1 MGHLDTFSEAWKTTS
16 EEKRLNKRKKVET
29 AFLPAALEIMDTPP
43 RPVGR
48 VITWVIIAAAAF
60 AILWASL
67 SKVDIVA
74 VAEGR
79 VIPRAKLQ
87 SVEVAENG
95 IVRALLIGE
104 GDRVVKGQ
112 PLIELDPTYANAD
125 ADAARSE
132 FSTALLQRARASAL
146 LDYASGRPWALDDDS
161 LAPAIAAAEAELV
174 AARIREHSAQLES
187 FSQRLNA
194 SEVARRQARTEIAR
208 IDDTLPFI
216 LQQLKARRE
225 LAAQGFAPR
234 VQVQELE
241 ERLTTLRYQRDV
253 QSDEVSKTEGEGAM
267 IERDIAAL
275 KQGFR
280 VSAAEELAEAEAII
294 ATRGELLEKAERR
307 KALQTLKA
315 PVSGTVNE
323 VSVTTIGEVAEPGQP
338 LITIVP
344 DGDELI
350 IEAFLMNKD
359 IGFVQIG
366 QEAIV
371 KFEAYS
377 FMRYGHLIGEVEHV
391 SPDAVIDQNRGLI
404 FPARVKITGSAF
416 RMERLGNARNENDQT
431 GAAYNELI
439 SPGLSASVEI
449 KTGKRSVLSYL
460 LSPVAR
466 ATSEAARE
474 R

>member
-161 LAPAIAAAEAELV
+161 LAPAIAAAEAEL
-174 AARIREHSAQLES
+174 
-187 FSQRLNA
+187 
-194 SEVARRQARTEIAR
+194 
-208 IDDTLPFI
+208 
-216 LQQLKARRE
+216 
-225 LAAQGFAPR
+225 
-234 VQVQELE
+234 
-241 ERLTTLRYQRDV
+241 
-253 QSDEVSKTEGEGAM
+253 
-267 IERDIAAL
+267 
-275 KQGFR
+275 
-280 VSAAEELAEAEAII
+280 
-294 ATRGELLEKAERR
+294 
-307 KALQTLKA
+307 
-315 PVSGTVNE
+315 
-323 VSVTTIGEVAEPGQP
+323 
-338 LITIVP
+338 
-344 DGDELI
+344 
-350 IEAFLMNKD
+350 
-359 IGFVQIG
+359 
-366 QEAIV
+366 
-371 KFEAYS
+371 
-377 FMRYGHLIGEVEHV
+377 
-391 SPDAVIDQNRGLI
+391 
-404 FPARVKITGSAF
+404 
-416 RMERLGNARNENDQT
+416 
-431 GAAYNELI
+431 
-439 SPGLSASVEI
+439 
-449 KTGKRSVLSYL
+449 
-460 LSPVAR
+460 
-466 ATSEAARE
+466 
-474 R
+474 